1 MTELYQISSLEKVMP
16 KSCLNTECIKDMTV
30 LHGEDGAYQI
40 AFKDKHKTKI
50 KIEVKGDICE
60 YVSVYSVGNVPVML
74 ATFEEAENDPNYISK
89 EPGMYPD
96 ILNPVENCEIEATG
110 SYQSLWVR
118 VDKKAPPG
126 LHNITVELSSE
137 NETRVCCMEYKIID
151 ISLPESDIVYTQWF
165 HVDCLAVYYNVPMW
179 SEEHW
184 CLIEKYIK
192 TATGYGIN
200 MILTPIFTPPLDT
213 AVGGERPTT
222 QLVGVTKEANSYTFD
237 FTLLKRWIKLCLKCG
252 IKYFEVSHLFTQ
264 WGSRFTPKI
273 IAEEN
278 GEEKRIFSWDVSS
291 EDKSYE
297 NFLEQFLPC
306 LVSFLKEEKVYDST
320 YFHIS
325 DEPKKEHLE
334 YYLHAKK
341 IVTGI
346 IPEEKII
353 DALSEYEFYRQ
364 GITQN
369 PIVAIDHMNSFVG
382 KVKNLWGY
390 YCCVQVNG
398 VSNRMIAMPS
408 VRNRYISLQMYKY
421 RLKGFLHWGYN
432 FYYSAL
438 SIKPI
443 NPMFQTD
450 GDGDFP
456 AGDPFSVYPGK
467 DGPIVSIR
475 LAVFYHAL
483 QDLAAM
489 RLLEEYI
496 GYDETLKLIESVAGN
511 VVFDKC
517 ASKSDIILKTRQR
530 VNERLEQ
537 EINKTHTQKTRR

>member
-16 KSCLNTECIKDMTV
+16 KSCLSIECIKDMTV

-50 KIEVKGDICE
+50 KIELKGDICE

-96 ILNPVENCEIEATG
+96 ILNPVIDGEIEATG
-110 SYQSLWVR
+110 CYQSLWIR

-126 LHNITVELSSE
+126 IHNITVGLSSE
-137 NETRVCCMEYKIID
+137 SESRTCRMDYEIMKVE
-151 ISLPESDIVYTQWF
+151 LPESDIVYTQWF
-165 HVDCLAVYYNVPMW
+165 HADCIAVHYNVPMW

-184 CLIEKYIK
+184 NLIEKYIK
-192 TATGYGIN
+192 TAVKYGIN

-213 AVGGERPTT
+213 AVGSERPTA
-222 QLVGVTKEANSYTFD
+222 QLVGVTKAANSYTFD
-237 FTLLKRWIKLCLKCG
+237 FTLLKRWIKLCKKCG

-264 WGSRFTPKI
+264 WGSLFTPKI

-278 GEEKRIFSWDVSS
+278 GEEKRIFGWDVSS

-297 NFLEQFLPC
+297 IFLEQFLPC
-306 LVSFLKEEKVYDST
+306 LVSFLKEEKVYDNT

-325 DEPKKEHLE
+325 DEPKKEYLE
-334 YYLHAKK
+334 YYLNAKK
-341 IVTGI
+341 IVTDI
-346 IPEEKII
+346 IPESKII
-353 DALSEYEFYRQ
+353 DALSEYEFFRQ
-364 GITQN
+364 GITKN
-369 PIVAIDHMNSFVG
+369 PIVAIDHMDKFIGNAD
-382 KVKNLWGY
+382 NLWGY

-408 VRNRYISLQMYKY
+408 VRTRYIALQMYKY
-421 RLKGFLHWGYN
+421 KLKGFLHWGYN

-443 NPMFQTD
+443 NPLFQTD
-450 GDGDFP
+450 GDGNFP
-456 AGDPFSVYPGK
+456 AGDPFSVYPGR

-483 QDLAAM
+483 QDLSAM

-496 GYDETLKLIESVAGN
+496 GYEDTLKLIESVAGN

-517 ASKSDIILKTRQR
+517 ASKSDTMLKIRQK
-530 VNERLEQ
+530 
-537 EINKTHTQKTRR
+537 INTELKKQTDKANIKNK